1 MVAGMVS
8 YSLLPEAF
16 LMGAVRPGVLVPRV
30 VVGSVLKGGE
40 MTSAADG
47 TVGLRRGG
55 RGTHPHSNGGRW
67 RQLAASLGA
76 GLFVR

>member
-1 MVAGMVS
+1 MGFPHDLSGGVLRVVAGMVS

-55 RGTHPHSNGGRW
+55 RGTHPHSNG
-67 RQLAASLGA
+67 
-76 GLFVR
+76 